1 MRRGREDEKMESRN
15 GEKVGA
21 LGALGARPCEAVCKR
36 GFCIEE
42 ASLEVFR

>member
-21 LGALGARPCEAVCKR
+21 LGARPYEAVCKR